1 MVSNNT
7 SEVDI
12 WLTQLQ
18 QSQTYKGHEETLL
31 RFLDEVFTAVAT
43 EPHVYTDIIID
54 MQAEVVAAEATVAQY
69 AVDAEWKMSSDARC
83 VLSKGGHTM
92 GIFVF
97 EPELLILK

>member
-1 MVSNNT
+1 MASNNA

-12 WLTQLQ
+12 WLTQLE

-54 MQAEVVAAEATVAQY
+54 MQAEVVAAEAQY
-69 AVDAEWKMSSDARC
+69 AMDAEWNMLSDTRY
-83 VLSKGGHTM
+83 VLKGAIPWG
-92 GIFVF
+92 FLF
-97 EPELLILK
+97 LSQDY

>member
-12 WLTQLQ
+12 WLTQLE
-18 QSQTYKGHEETLL
+18 QSQMYKGHEETLL
-31 RFLDEVFTAVAT
+31 RFLDEVFNAVAT

-69 AVDAEWKMSSDARC
+69 AMDAEWNMSSNTRC
-83 VLSKGGHTM
+83 VLRGPYHGD
-92 GIFVF
+92 FCF
-97 EPELLILK
+97 